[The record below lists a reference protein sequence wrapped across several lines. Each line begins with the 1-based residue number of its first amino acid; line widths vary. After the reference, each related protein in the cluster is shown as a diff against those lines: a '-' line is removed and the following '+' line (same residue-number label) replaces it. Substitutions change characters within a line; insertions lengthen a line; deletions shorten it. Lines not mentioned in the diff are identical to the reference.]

1 MNVTAWLS
9 GPMATFKALLRVP
22 VEGDGAEPAGE
33 TGLAAARA
41 ARKAEIGALADELA
55 YLLFDSNTQWFDQ
68 DDASLAGYLNAW
80 LSAEQDT
87 SLRTALNSGDEA
99 GLTAVVDWLTRWLP
113 GWKQQ
118 AEAEI
123 AAATAEGG
131 ATADGELVGVE
142 NPNWQQDRMP
152 GTRYYT
158 YHDEEYLY
166 ADSQRAPAAAWKPMA
181 ERQRAATEAAR
192 PWGESWFSTPTG
204 QAAGSQPYGGEYVF
218 ARSADGPWVT
228 LAEAQAKAKA
238 DTSPDGS
245 TAPSFEDLQKMAVE
259 AAQQAGL
266 LNTVS
271 AEQWLA
277 HVDSL
282 IRIEYAER
290 TKGAEAAD

>member
-22 VEGDGAEPAGE
+22 VEGGGAEPAGE
-33 TGLAAARA
+33 SGLAAARA
-41 ARKAEIGALADELA
+41 ARKAEIGALADELP
-55 YLLFDSNTQWFDQ
+55 YLLFDSNTQWFDEE
-68 DDASLAGYLNAW
+68 DATLAGYLNAW

-99 GLTAVVDWLTRWLP
+99 SLTAVVDWLTRWLP

-123 AAATAEGG
+123 AAAAEGG
-131 ATADGELVGVE
+131 ASADGELVGVE
-142 NPNWQQDRMP
+142 NPYWLRDRTP

-166 ADSQRAPAAAWKPMA
+166 ADSQRAPAAEWKLMA

-204 QAAGSQPYGGEYVF
+204 QAAGSQHYGGEYVF

-228 LAEAQAKAKA
+228 LAEAQAEAE
-238 DTSPDGS
+238 TSPDRS
-245 TAPSFEDLQKMAVE
+245 TAPSFEDLQKTAVE
-259 AAQQAGL
+259 AARQAGL
-266 LNTVS
+266 LNTIS

-277 HVDSL
+277 HVDEL
-282 IRIEYAER
+282 VRIEYAER
-290 TKGAEAAD
+290 TKGAKAAD